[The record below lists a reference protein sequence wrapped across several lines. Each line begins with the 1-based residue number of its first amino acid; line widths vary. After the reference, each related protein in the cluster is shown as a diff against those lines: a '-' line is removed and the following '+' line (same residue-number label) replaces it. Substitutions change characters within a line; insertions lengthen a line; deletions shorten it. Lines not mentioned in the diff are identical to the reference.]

1 MSRAFI
7 LDRWVK
13 KDRTPSARH
22 GVGSRWQVQWDETA
36 PGPGNTPVKRRRKKD
51 FARKVDAQTYADE
64 LNSSIRS
71 GTYRPPEAG
80 NTPFRDAAERWIS
93 TRMDVKGSTLH
104 RYRRELDT
112 YVLPQFG
119 HLTVGH
125 ISRADVEGWVSALAK
140 GTAPVAYLNRDTGER
155 VRGTLKQPLAPT
167 MVKHVHTVAS
177 AVLTWAVDN
186 NMIPSNPAARVKR
199 PRITAA
205 DPVYLDHREL
215 DALARAAEGVTGSD
229 TDRVL
234 VLFLGYVGARIG
246 EATALRVS
254 DVDLPARRAF
264 IRATWT
270 RDPDGKRAL
279 GAPKTHER
287 RAVPLTGFLVDELR
301 ALTAGQ
307 AADGFVFRAQR
318 GGAID
323 DHNWRIRVFGPAAA
337 DAGLAHRGL
346 TPHKLR
352 HTAASAAIAAGAD
365 VMVVKQ
371 MLGHA
376 DAKQTLNTYSHLW
389 PDRLDEVADAMEQA
403 RTRHLQLVP
412 VPGEVPQKCPTP
424 ILGGESETA

>member
-1 MSRAFI
+1 
-7 LDRWVK
+7 
-13 KDRTPSARH
+13 
-22 GVGSRWQVQWDETA
+22 
-36 PGPGNTPVKRRRKKD
+36 
-51 FARKVDAQTYADE
+51 
-64 LNSSIRS
+64 
-71 GTYRPPEAG
+71 
-80 NTPFRDAAERWIS
+80 
-93 TRMDVKGSTLH
+93 
-104 RYRRELDT
+104 
-112 YVLPQFG
+112 
-119 HLTVGH
+119 
-125 ISRADVEGWVSALAK
+125 
-140 GTAPVAYLNRDTGER
+140 
-155 VRGTLKQPLAPT
+155 
-167 MVKHVHTVAS
+167 
-177 AVLTWAVDN
+177 
-186 NMIPSNPAARVKR
+186 
-199 PRITAA
+199 
-205 DPVYLDHREL
+205 
-215 DALARAAEGVTGSD
+215 
-229 TDRVL
+229 
-234 VLFLGYVGARIG
+234 
-246 EATALRVS
+246 
-254 DVDLPARRAF
+254 
-264 IRATWT
+264 
-270 RDPDGKRAL
+270 RAL